1 MRLQPIL
8 IQLINLV
15 RGPNPG
21 MAGSADCEGGGDG
34 NYELRFDFVP
44 VAMVD
49 GDVGWCGDGVV
60 MVW

>member
-1 MRLQPIL
+1 
-8 IQLINLV
+8 
-15 RGPNPG
+15 